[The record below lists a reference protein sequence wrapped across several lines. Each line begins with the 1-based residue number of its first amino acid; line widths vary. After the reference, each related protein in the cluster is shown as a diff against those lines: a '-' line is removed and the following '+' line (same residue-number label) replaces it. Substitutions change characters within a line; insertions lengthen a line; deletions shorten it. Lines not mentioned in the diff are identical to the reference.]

1 MTRKSI
7 PLLLCLVLAS
17 PMASHAQSLEQDIVR
32 GASGAGMIPF
42 AQLRDRIAR
51 QIPGRMVGAELDE
64 GRARR
69 GDYIYRMT
77 FLQSGGQTVH
87 VYVDARSG
95 SIVGTEGQ

>member
-7 PLLLCLVLAS
+7 SLLLCLVLAS
-17 PMASHAQSLEQDIVR
+17 PVAANAQSLEQDIVR
-32 GASGAGMIPF
+32 GASSAGIIPF
-42 AQLRDRIAR
+42 AQLRDRISR